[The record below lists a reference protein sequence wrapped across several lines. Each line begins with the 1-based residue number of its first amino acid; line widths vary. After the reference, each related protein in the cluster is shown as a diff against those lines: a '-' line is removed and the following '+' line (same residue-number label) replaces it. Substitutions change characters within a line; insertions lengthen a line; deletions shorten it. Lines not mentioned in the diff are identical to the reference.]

1 MREFKAL
8 VTLGDLLCGDDT
20 PEEVLAAFDDIR
32 ANFLGK
38 AEAPESRAEQHLAI
52 YRRWV
57 GELLPENWLEEAE
70 RILRGHSRV
79 WIDYIAS
86 LNEGDMPADERLEL
100 LLELRK
106 HPDFEPTASFQ
117 EAAKALRDECVLKPA
132 SREPS
137 AAPEKGAAK
146 ARPATTAKAASGT
159 PSPEAPDFFTQ
170 SQRDA
175 RDRILALARLN
186 FDTAPA
192 GRLRPRTSALIVAPT
207 GSGKTALLRSVA
219 ETLGAHLVRLSIAE
233 WIPVGA
239 SRDLTPALLEVAEAL
254 AAHARV
260 VVFIDEL
267 DKIVDDG
274 RSWSRSAAIEMFNLL
289 ERSLPTS
296 VFGLLRKGEELRPLI
311 EERLPSG
318 MFIAGAGAWQSLHQV
333 RPKPVIG
340 FQGRYPAETSADL
353 LLRAIRDAGFP
364 AELAGR
370 FHASPIPLPYPSA
383 AETTE
388 LFNRIGITDLAARLG
403 LQDRLRDFAW
413 EPFGFRSLESLW
425 ADLLLAER
433 EIRRTEN
440 GICLP

>member
-20 PEEVLAAFDDIR
+20 PEEVLAAFDEVR
-32 ANFLGK
+32 TAFLGK
-38 AEAPESRAEQHLAI
+38 AEAPESRVEQHLAI
-52 YRRWV
+52 YRRWA
-57 GELLPENWLEEAE
+57 GELLPQNWLEEAE

-79 WIDYIAS
+79 WIDYIVS
-86 LNEGDMPADERLEL
+86 LNESDLPADERLEL

-137 AAPEKGAAK
+137 AAPEQRTAK
-146 ARPATTAKAASGT
+146 ARPATTASGK
-159 PSPEAPDFFTQ
+159 PSPEVPDFFTQ

-254 AAHARV
+254 AAHPRV
-260 VVFIDEL
+260 VVFIDEM

-289 ERSLPTS
+289 ERSLPAS

-311 EERLPSG
+311 EQRLHSG
-318 MFIAGAGAWQSLHQV
+318 MFISGAGAWQSLHQV

-340 FQGRYPAETSADL
+340 FLGRCSTETSADL

-388 LFNRIGITDLAARLG
+388 LFNRIGITELAARLG

-433 EIRRTEN
+433 ELRKVEH